1 MGGAPAVSL
10 SFDRGLEWMQAGK
23 PVELIV
29 AEGFNHFEIRETF
42 ANPFG
47 IVGRALLAQMK
58 LSINGN

>member
-1 MGGAPAVSL
+1 MLFRSK
-10 SFDRGLEWMQAGK
+10 QAGK

-47 IVGRALLAQMK
+47 VVGRAWLAQMK
-58 LSINGN
+58 LSINAR